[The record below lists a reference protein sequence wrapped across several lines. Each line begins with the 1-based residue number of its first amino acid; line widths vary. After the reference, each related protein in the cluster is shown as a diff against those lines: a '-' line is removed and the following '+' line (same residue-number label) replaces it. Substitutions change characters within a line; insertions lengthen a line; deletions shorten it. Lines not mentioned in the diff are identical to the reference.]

1 MRSEANRYDTPRQ
14 LVHSQHRFDEYTA
27 DGTLERSSLHDL
39 RLAYLYPPD
48 LRRLL
53 TRAGFRSIQIYG
65 GFDGRPFENDTDE
78 LVIEASVE

>member
-1 MRSEANRYDTPRQ
+1 MGRYVLPDRRR
-14 LVHSQHRFDEYTA
+14 LCRAFR
-27 DGTLERSSLHDL
+27 TLERSSLHDL